1 MSAITIG
8 NDLVHYEVLGRGK
21 PVVFVHSWLGS
32 WRYWIPTISQLG
44 PKYRTYAVD
53 LWGFGDSGKNRDH
66 YHLEGQVALIRAFVE
81 KMGIP
86 KAVFIGHGLGAA
98 VLTHYALDPK
108 YSDKVHRLMVI
119 APPLFDTAP
128 GATPQQA
135 PALPSVMDTLIRP
148 DTAGIDREQLRQAAL
163 AAGLEGIAKKI
174 EDRNEK
180 SAARKEESKSVDES
194 ATKATPPPPPP
205 PPPPV
210 SSPPPQK
217 GDVLFPNPIESMMG
231 DMNPLN
237 LLGQHIDASSP
248 DYEKLKSEVA
258 KTTTEAIQ
266 MSTTSFRYIST
277 YHELL
282 KVKSQTVA
290 LFGENDTFVSLPK
303 KEILDRL
310 SVGSKKVIV
319 MPNIK
324 HFPMLEDTTKFVRLL
339 RDFLE
344 APDVSKLE
352 MKDEWRRRNR

>member
-86 KAVFIGHGLGAA
+86 KAVFVGHGLGAA
-98 VLTHYALDPK
+98 ILTHYALDPK
-108 YSDKVHRLMVI
+108 YSDRVHKLMVI
-119 APPLFDTAP
+119 SPPLFDTAP
-128 GATPQQA
+128 GASAQQA
-135 PALPSVMDTLIRP
+135 PALPSVMDTIIRP
-148 DTAGIDREQLRQAAL
+148 DTAGVDREQLRQAAL
-163 AAGLEGIAKKI
+163 AAGLDGIAKRI
-174 EDRNEK
+174 EARGEK
-180 SAARKEESKSVDES
+180 TADAQKTAPPENPPPSPKPNN
-194 ATKATPPPPPP
+194 TPPQA
-205 PPPPV
+205 
-210 SSPPPQK
+210 SPTTPQK
-217 GDVLFPNPIESMMG
+217 GDVLFPNPIEGMLG
-231 DMNPLN
+231 DMNPLS
-237 LLGQHIDASSP
+237 LLAQHIDTSSA

-277 YHELL
+277 YHELI
-282 KVKSQTVA
+282 KVKSPTVA
-290 LFGENDTFVSLPK
+290 LFGESDTFVSLPK
-303 KEILDRL
+303 KDILDRL

-319 MPNIK
+319 MPNMR
-324 HFPMLEDTTKFVRLL
+324 HFPMLEDTSKFVRLL

-344 APDVSKLE
+344 APDISKLE

>member
-86 KAVFIGHGLGAA
+86 KAVFVGHGLGAA

-108 YSDKVHRLMVI
+108 YSDKVHKLMVI
-119 APPLFDTAP
+119 SPPLFDTAP
-128 GATPQQA
+128 SSSNAQA
-135 PALPSVMDTLIRP
+135 PAALPSVMETIVRP

-163 AAGLEGIAKKI
+163 AAGLEGIAKRI
-174 EDRNEK
+174 E
-180 SAARKEESKSVDES
+180 AREESKKTS
-194 ATKATPPPPPP
+194 AQADKSANAQAKPAADSKPTPPPP
-205 PPPPV
+205 
-210 SSPPPQK
+210 SPPAPK
-217 GDVLFPNPIESMMG
+217 GEVVFPNPVEGILG

-237 LLGQHIDASSP
+237 LLSQHMDTSSG
-248 DYEKLKSEVA
+248 DFEKLKAEVA
-258 KTTTEAIQ
+258 KTTTEALQ
-266 MSTTSFRYIST
+266 MSTSSFRYIST
-277 YHELL
+277 YHELI
-282 KVKSQTVA
+282 KIKSPTVA
-290 LFGENDTFVSLPK
+290 LFGESDTLVSLPK
-303 KEILDRL
+303 KDILDRL

-319 MPNIK
+319 MPNLR

-344 APDVSKLE
+344 APDISKLE